1 MSTFTENDL
10 KELKNLINS
19 KFEKVDHQFE
29 KVNSQL
35 NQINEKV
42 NIINVDIASIKGK
55 QEGFDKRLDNLEFTN
70 RGILISVI
78 SGLLLAIGGIFVKL
92 YNP

>member
-10 KELKNLINS
+10 KELKD
-19 KFEKVDHQFE
+19 F
-29 KVNSQL
+29 
-35 NQINEKV
+35 INEKFDKV
-42 NIINVDIASIKGK
+42 NGQLEQTNEKLNDIKVDIASIKGR

-78 SGLLLAIGGIFVKL
+78 SGLLLAIDGIFVKL
-92 YNP
+92 YNL

>member
-19 KFEKVDHQFE
+19 KFEKVDDQFE
-29 KVNSQL
+29 SVNSQL

-42 NIINVDIASIKGK
+42 NTISVDIASITGK

-70 RGILISVI
+70 RQC
-78 SGLLLAIGGIFVKL
+78 
-92 YNP
+92 Y